1 MGFIQCDGE
10 KLKGK
15 VSDIRDQLIPL
26 LPPAPNDDSAPS
38 NDDWV
43 PEFETQ
49 LDDIPDCD
57 SGEESEESEDGG
69 RLTVDIKSVEDMAV
83 GEMIDV
89 YWKGE
94 DKWFEGEITNIEL
107 EDKTYEV
114 FYQVDSAR
122 LWHALEDYPCR
133 YSC

>member
-1 MGFIQCDGE
+1 M
-10 KLKGK
+10 
-15 VSDIRDQLIPL
+15 SDVREQLIPL
-26 LPPAPNDDSAPS
+26 LPPAPNDDSTPNDDS
-38 NDDWV
+38 DPNDDWV

-49 LDDIPDCD
+49 LDDIPDVD
-57 SGEESEESEDGG
+57 SENSEEESEDGG
-69 RLTVDIKSVEDMAV
+69 RLIVNIKSVNPQDMTA

-114 FYQVDSAR
+114 FYQVDSER